1 MAEKMQPERS
11 REWRILINNP
21 QDSGFTH
28 QIIKEV
34 INTLPHVIYWCMAD
48 EISNKEHTY
57 HTHLY
62 ICFENPIRFDTLKN
76 KFPNAL
82 IEKTLLSPVQNRDYI
97 FKKGKWVDSAKSE
110 TQVSGTQEQYGTI
123 PKRY

>member
-1 MAEKMQPERS
+1 MQPERS

-82 IEKTLLSPVQNRDYI
+82 IEKTLLSPVQNAGAI
-97 FKKGKWVDSAKSE
+97 WHHSQKILKQILNEKAVGKPTATKKRA
-110 TQVSGTQEQYGTI
+110 
-123 PKRY
+123 